1 MLFRFLTNKEE
12 SNKTETHLQAYFSH
26 HFKYVMSK
34 FKETEVLGCFKKVK
48 AFFKDWSPMGYTT
61 GDEYDDLFL
70 QICGLINKS
79 ATGKEVE
86 KQLETLFQLLYTI

>member
-1 MLFRFLTNKEE
+1 
-12 SNKTETHLQAYFSH
+12 
-26 HFKYVMSK
+26 
-34 FKETEVLGCFKKVK
+34 
-48 AFFKDWSPMGYTT
+48 MGYTT